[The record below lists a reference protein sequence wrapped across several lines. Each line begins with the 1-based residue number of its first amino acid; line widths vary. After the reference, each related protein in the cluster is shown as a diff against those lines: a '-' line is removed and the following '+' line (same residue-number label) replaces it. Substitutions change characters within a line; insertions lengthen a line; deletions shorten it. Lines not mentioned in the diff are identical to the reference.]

1 MSHSHHRSIPYHTC
15 PVPTPSPTIS
25 IFTHCTL
32 SDIPFQHLTS
42 YPAVSDSIS
51 TFKSN
56 PFGAKALD
64 ISNTGYEKFVSPFVP
79 YAKRPYGYV
88 APYVAKADSLASD
101 GLSKVDNTFPIVK
114 QDTEKIKGTV
124 LDYAYFPFRIVGDGK
139 NYLLDTYTG
148 EYKKCGGDGYVA
160 GGKAMIT
167 TGLVVTSDTLAW
179 LGSFLGQ
186 KKEEGSDYAA
196 KKYGQASDFA
206 HDKSGA
212 AMNFAN
218 EKSGAAMN
226 FASEKAQ
233 QTKDFAYQKKE
244 EAKDAASQAKET
256 AEQKGN
262 EYKSTAE
269 QKGNEYKSTAEQK
282 GSEAKGTAEQKGS
295 EAKGTAEKKG
305 SEAKQTAKDKSGK

>member
-1 MSHSHHRSIPYHTC
+1 MYVSLPPSVY
-15 PVPTPSPTIS
+15 PTPHPSYPKPHLHHLITS
-25 IFTHCTL
+25 TLPFCTTA
-32 SDIPFQHLTS
+32 DIPPFKHLTS

-56 PFGAKALD
+56 TYGAKALD

-88 APYVAKADSLASD
+88 APYVAKADSLASN
-101 GLSKVDNTFPIVK
+101 GLSKVDNKFPIVK

-139 NYLLDTYTG
+139 NYLQDTYTG
-148 EYKKCGGDGYVA
+148 EYKKCGGDGYIA

-167 TGLVVTSDTLAW
+167 TSLVVTSDTLSW

-186 KKEEGSDYAA
+186 KKEEGADYAS
-196 KKYGQASDFA
+196 KKYGQAS
-206 HDKSGA
+206 
-212 AMNFAN
+212 NFAN

-226 FASEKAQ
+226 FASEKAH

-244 EAKDAASQAKET
+244 DAKGAASQAKET
-256 AEQKGN
+256 AEQK
-262 EYKSTAE
+262 SSD
-269 QKGNEYKSTAEQK
+269 YKSTAEQK

-295 EAKGTAEKKG
+295 EAK
-305 SEAKQTAKDKSGK
+305 QTAKDKSGK

>member
-1 MSHSHHRSIPYHTC
+1 M
-15 PVPTPSPTIS
+15 
-25 IFTHCTL
+25 
-32 SDIPFQHLTS
+32 
-42 YPAVSDSIS
+42 
-51 TFKSN
+51 
-56 PFGAKALD
+56 
-64 ISNTGYEKFVSPFVP
+64 SPFVP

-124 LDYAYFPFRIVGDGK
+124 LDFAYFPFRIVGDGK

-148 EYKKCGGDGYVA
+148 EYKKCGGDGYMA

-186 KKEEGSDYAA
+186 KKDEGTDYAS

-206 HDKSGA
+206 HD
-212 AMNFAN
+212 
-218 EKSGAAMN
+218 KSGAAMN

-244 EAKDAASQAKET
+244 EAKDTAGHAKET
-256 AEQKGN
+256 AEQKGSD
-262 EYKSTAE
+262 YKSMAE
-269 QKGNEYKSTAEQK
+269 QKGNDYKS
-282 GSEAKGTAEQKGS
+282 TAEQKGS